1 MLTLLKKKQNELVK
15 ESVQLRD
22 DYLRLKLKWK
32 EKVGKGEILILLYM
46 KPINN
51 LNHQNWSP
59 IMRINGLLK
68 LKEETVDYSEN

>member
-1 MLTLLKKKQNELVK
+1 MLTYKKKQNELVK

-32 EKVGKGEILILLYM
+32 EKVGKGKILILLYM

-51 LNHQNWSP
+51 LNH
-59 IMRINGLLK
+59 
-68 LKEETVDYSEN
+68 